1 MENHTEQSET
11 QENTNFNPSA
21 NLGTIADY
29 IQILD
34 NFSHATVNYVVGH
47 VRNIMSYFTTTLLS
61 LSVYLLFALFPRL
74 HYPVHSILA
83 FGVWIAFYLAKLVRV
98 LAQYS
103 GSASRE
109 RRFHLAKS
117 MVSSVL
123 IALSLVFMELK
134 CFRVAFCSAYVI
146 TSPLLASLFL
156 SLVLFRDARNHCL
169 GVAVALKTLVS
180 FFRLV
185 LVFMV
190 LIRIERTITDRW
202 FLTLWY
208 FSNNIHR
215 VIWLGIF
222 LLIIGLI
229 TFTIY
234 YMRILKESDEGRSEN
249 WSTAAITPS

>member
-1 MENHTEQSET
+1 MENHTEHSES
-11 QENTNFNPSA
+11 QENTYINPSA

-34 NFSHATVNYVVGH
+34 NFSHATVNYVAGH
-47 VRNIMSYFTTTLLS
+47 VKNIMSYFKATLVS
-61 LSVYLLFALFPRL
+61 LSAYLLFVLLPRFSYPL
-74 HYPVHSILA
+74 HCVLA
-83 FGVWIAFYLAKLVRV
+83 FAVWIAFYLVKLAR
-98 LAQYS
+98 LFAHYS
-103 GSASRE
+103 ESTSRE

-123 IALSLVFMELK
+123 IVLSLVFMELK
-134 CFRVAFCSAYVI
+134 CFRVSFCSAYVI
-146 TSPLLASLFL
+146 TSPLLVSLLL

-169 GVAVALKTLVS
+169 GIAVALKNLVS

-185 LVFMV
+185 LVFMI

-208 FSNNIHR
+208 FRSNICR
-215 VIWLGIF
+215 ITWLCIF
-222 LLIIGLI
+222 LLIIALI

-234 YMRILKESDEGRSEN
+234 YMLILKESDEGRSEN
-249 WSTAAITPS
+249 WSTAL